1 MKYILLLNIKMFKCL
16 QRRKNIKMFTNEN
29 GDVYPKKEISRIRKL
44 SDIPTRKLSKK
55 QKEELSFDSEIR
67 SVCFNYLKSRAN
79 TKNLYWSL
87 YTLESLRDLLKKTE
101 SRIILF
107 SPDVDSK
114 ALTDII
120 SLENELRPGSVST
133 NEVMLIL
140 LDAINETR
148 YYKFKN
154 FIKYG

>member
-1 MKYILLLNIKMFKCL
+1 MFKCF
-16 QRRKNIKMFTNEN
+16 QRRKKIKLFTNEN
-29 GDVYPKKEISRIRKL
+29 GDIYPKREISRMRKL
-44 SDIPTRKLSKK
+44 SDIPTRNLSKK

-67 SVCFNYLKSRAN
+67 SVCFNYLKLRAN

-107 SPDVDSK
+107 SPDVDGK
-114 ALTDII
+114 ALKDII
-120 SLENELRPGSVST
+120 SLENELRPGSVSDY
-133 NEVMLIL
+133 EVMLIL

>member
-1 MKYILLLNIKMFKCL
+1 
-16 QRRKNIKMFTNEN
+16 MFTNEN

-79 TKNLYWSL
+79 TKNLYWAL

-107 SPDVDSK
+107 SPDLDGK

-148 YYKFKN
+148 YYKFKK